1 MTYAL
6 TGDATLTQTFAV
18 TNTGDVALPFSVGG
32 HPAFNVP
39 APVPKTRRSRITSWR
54 LPRLGPT
61 RLPSSRPTVL

>member
-1 MTYAL
+1 MMDAL

-18 TNTGDVALPFSVGG
+18 TNTGDVDLPFSVGG

-39 APVPKTRRSRITSWR
+39 PRTRRSRITSWR

-61 RLPSSRPTVL
+61 RPPSSRLMAL